1 MKKLVKK
8 KITISNKDNEIIHY
22 IINQLNNFF
31 PAKKKNF

>member
-31 PAKKKNF
+31 YY